1 MEKEEIKQRLQ
12 VFLNTRLQEKG
23 TINALMKMELVEL
36 DVEAKRVVL
45 RFPVEAW
52 QMNPAGNMHGGM
64 ICTALDISMGC
75 VSYIFQDVIFTPTI
89 QMAVNFV
96 QGIAAGQN
104 LLIEAILD
112 HGGSRMG
119 QCRAIARLEA
129 ENNVVA
135 SANGS
140 YIMNTRK

>member
-1 MEKEEIKQRLQ
+1 MEKEEIKERLQ
-12 VFLNTRLQEKG
+12 AFLDIRLHKEG
-23 TINALMKMELVEL
+23 TINAMMKMELVEL
-36 DVEAKRVVL
+36 DIENKRVIL
-45 RFPVEAW
+45 RFPIEAW

-75 VSYIFQDVIFTPTI
+75 VSYIFHDVVFTPTI

-96 QGIAAGQN
+96 EGLRAGQN

-119 QCRAIARLEA
+119 QCRAIARREA
-129 ENNVVA
+129 DHKVVA
-135 SANGS
+135 TANGS